1 MILNLPLLSGHP
13 CSFFTGSAMVKLE
26 HIIDEIILW
35 IDTNIHKPI
44 RIDDVAARAGYSKWH
59 LQRVFMQTMNITM
72 ACYIRDKKLSLAA
85 HDLQH
90 THESIIS
97 ISMKYGFE
105 SQPAFTRSFS
115 QKYHVPPAQYR
126 RLSNISERPQN
137 KH

>member
-1 MILNLPLLSGHP
+1 
-13 CSFFTGSAMVKLE
+13 MVKLE
-26 HIIDEIILW
+26 HVIDEIISW

-59 LQRVFMQTMNITM
+59 LQRVFMQTMNISI

-85 HDLQH
+85 YDLQH
-90 THESIIS
+90 SHESIIS

-115 QKYHVPPAQYR
+115 HKYHVPPAQYR
-126 RLSNISERPQN
+126 RLFNSTERSQN